1 MCLFAAA
8 SKCDP
13 QLALKHMGLCGTQ
26 REKEKSDLASLEVY
40 FLSSIL
46 AEIKQ
51 VHRDAEMA
59 EEQAARRSELV
70 HSKPFNIRRSMLSR
84 NDALPPQ
91 CSQSSDEGTLLVGR
105 RSRHRFSLRRDVA
118 GACRAGEDGGRCDAV
133 TIFEEKQ
140 TLPHASRSTRGR
152 A

>member
-40 FLSSIL
+40 LLSSIL

-59 EEQAARRSELV
+59 KEQAARRSELV
-70 HSKPFNIRRSMLSR
+70 NSKPFNIRCSMLSR

-133 TIFEEKQ
+133 TTGCPEV
-140 TLPHASRSTRGR
+140 P
-152 A
+152 